1 VRGRLAVA
9 IAVAVA
15 ALAGIVAILG
25 YVSTRGSGSG
35 RVPFTTATRAGAPF
49 GEFDEG
55 RVALGSRCL
64 RVLLATSEHQRVQ
77 GLRNITSLGPYDG
90 MLFAFPS
97 DTNARFTM
105 ANTPLPL
112 DIIWF
117 AADGSPVDTARMTPC
132 PNGTDATCPTYAA
145 KHRYRYGL
153 ERVAP
158 SSGGGRLGPCAS

>member
-1 VRGRLAVA
+1 MRGRLAVA
-9 IAVAVA
+9 IAIAVA

-25 YVSTRGSGSG
+25 YVSTHGAESG
-35 RVPFTTATRAGAPF
+35 RVPFTTTTRAGTPF

-64 RVLLATSEHQRVQ
+64 RVLIATSTNQRVQ
-77 GLRNITSLGPYDG
+77 GLRNVTSLVPYDG
-90 MLFAFPS
+90 MLFAFPG

-112 DIIWF
+112 DVTWF
-117 AADGSPVDTARMTPC
+117 AADGSPVGGARMTPC
-132 PNGTDATCPTYAA
+132 PNGTDETCPTYAA
-145 KHRYRYGL
+145 PRRYRYAL

-158 SSGGGRLGPCAS
+158 SSGGGRLGPCAA